1 LTPAPEGAPKDL
13 AGRWYVLTLLTATLA
28 LNIADRQIIGILQDS
43 IKADLGLSDTQLG
56 LLGGVAFGL
65 FYVTMGLG
73 IARIADRY
81 SRKCIIAGSLALWS
95 VMSGLCGLAGSYG
108 QLFLARMGVGIGE
121 AGASPPSHSM
131 IADYFNPGERATA
144 LGIYA
149 TGFTLGTVIAFLFG
163 GWVDHIWGWRAAF
176 LMVGLP
182 GLALALLI
190 AWTVRE
196 PSRGYWERGARATSV
211 VPRRSLGKVIKLLG
225 RRRSLLHVM
234 LGSSLQ
240 AVAFMGVSL
249 WLPSFLRRS
258 YSMTT
263 LEAGQTLALII
274 GVIGTL
280 GSVIGGLGGD
290 RIAKGDRRWSLWF
303 LVAAN
308 LLTAPF
314 AIGGFLAPTI
324 TLMLMLLGTSLF
336 FGNLHHGTIFA
347 LVQSLA
353 EPEIRVTASALLLF
367 INGIVA
373 VGIAPIVIGIG
384 SDLLRPVY
392 GGESLRI
399 TLALVTCVHLCAI
412 IHYVLAS
419 RSFSHDLNLV
429 GKN

>member
-1 LTPAPEGAPKDL
+1 VDPAEDV
-13 AGRWYVLTLLTATLA
+13 AGRWYVLTLLTSTLA

-43 IKADLGLSDTQLG
+43 IKEDLRLSDTQLG

-65 FYVTMGLG
+65 FYVIVGLG

-81 SRKCIIAGSLALWS
+81 SRKRIVAGSLALWS
-95 VMSGLCGLAGSYG
+95 VMTGLCGLAGGYG

-121 AGASPPSHSM
+121 AGGSPPSHSI
-131 IADYFNPGERATA
+131 IADYFKPAERSTA

-176 LMVGLP
+176 LIVGMP
-182 GLALALLI
+182 GLAIALLI
-190 AWTVRE
+190 ACTVRE
-196 PSRGYWERGARATSV
+196 PIRGYWECGARAPSA
-211 VPRRSLGKVIKLLG
+211 VPNRSLGKVILLLC

-258 YSMTT
+258 YAMTP
-263 LEAGQTLALII
+263 LEAGQMLALMI
-274 GVIGTL
+274 GGIGTL
-280 GSVIGGLGGD
+280 GSVIGGLAGD
-290 RIAKGDRRWSLWF
+290 KIAKHDRRWLLWF

-308 LLTAPF
+308 LITAPF
-314 AIGGFLAPTI
+314 AIGGFLAPTV
-324 TLMLMLLGTSLF
+324 TMMLMLLGTSLF
-336 FGNLHHGTIFA
+336 FGNLHHGTIFS

-367 INGIVA
+367 INGLVA
-373 VGIAPIVIGIG
+373 VGIAPIVIGVG

-392 GGESLRI
+392 GGDSLRI
-399 TLALVTCVHLCAI
+399 TLALVTCVHLWAI
-412 IHYVLAS
+412 IHYVLAL
-419 RSFSHDLNLV
+419 RSFSRDLNSL
-429 GKN
+429 GKD